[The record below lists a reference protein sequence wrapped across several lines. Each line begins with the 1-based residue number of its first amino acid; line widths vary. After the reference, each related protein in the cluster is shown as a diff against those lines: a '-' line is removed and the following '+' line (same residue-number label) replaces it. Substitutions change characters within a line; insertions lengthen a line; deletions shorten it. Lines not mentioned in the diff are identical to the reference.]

1 MEDKNINE
9 GRTQI
14 KRKYAAHGSIRVN
27 EKAPIRNKVIQ
38 FVGKRFVTEEEM
50 KSFLTQLTEDRG
62 KEFDQRKWFG
72 RNEKYFEAFENR
84 GQKVWTLSK
93 FGKRVLE
100 NVIKKSEQKQTINES
115 VGLFK
120 NIRINESI
128 INEALVNAADV
139 KDGATTLADR
149 IKMIED
155 DAVSAGEEI
164 CDMKMLNAMYTTF
177 SKTLKTPLN
186 KLMLIDS
193 ESNASD
199 FVLACWI
206 GFERRRDAGNTN
218 IKLVDELSFNSAW
231 HSSGQRRP
239 AFHWHIVDAN
249 IDIIT
254 YEDGDDWS
262 DFSMVVYPKA
272 QEKALINWVNANMT
286 EEDIEY

>member
-100 NVIKKSEQKQTINES
+100 NVIKKTEQKQTINES

-120 NIRINESI
+120 NIRLNKSTSICESFTVAEYI
-128 INEALVNAADV
+128 ESSEGDNTWVEIAQNILKLLKLEGEAVYWI
-139 KDGATTLADR
+139 TTED
-149 IKMIED
+149 ED
-155 DAVSAGEEI
+155 DKEDKLDKYYQKHGSRADNCTKLLTGDTEGPDGPGSAFYY
-164 CDMKMLNAMYTTF
+164 D
-177 SKTLKTPLN
+177 SKTPMVKYEASGIDGWIIPISVYN
-186 KLMLIDS
+186 KL
-193 ESNASD
+193 
-199 FVLACWI
+199 
-206 GFERRRDAGNTN
+206 
-218 IKLVDELSFNSAW
+218 
-231 HSSGQRRP
+231 
-239 AFHWHIVDAN
+239 
-249 IDIIT
+249 
-254 YEDGDDWS
+254 
-262 DFSMVVYPKA
+262 
-272 QEKALINWVNANMT
+272 
-286 EEDIEY
+286 